1 MKRLFVFVFVAA
13 GFTAFADDLADRDK
27 LAGSWQSPDGERWV
41 LDSKADSVHISEFD
55 HDRKVSEFECN
66 TLGRECAVKDGGKS
80 AKVTM
85 YFNGPKLVVL
95 ETRGSEVVKRRFQSN
110 GDQLEVET
118 MPLVPQGKTE
128 TAKLSRAAAAAQK

>member
-1 MKRLFVFVFVAA
+1 VKRLLVILCVGA
-13 GFTAFADDLADRDK
+13 GLTAFADDVADRDK
-27 LAGSWQSPDGERWV
+27 LAGSWESPDGARWV
-41 LDSKADSVHISEFD
+41 LDSKADSVHIAEFD
-55 HDRKVSEFECN
+55 HDRKVSELECN

-95 ETRGSEVVKRRFQSN
+95 ETRGSEVVKRRFQAN

-128 TAKLSRAAAAAQK
+128 TSKLSRAVVAQK